1 MKYLIVLVMLV
12 SVSSKDIWLN
22 RLIEVFRGSVISK
35 IDVNTYNVDGCEVVV
50 TIDGSKLSNDSYNE
64 IINCLG
70 Q

>member
-12 SVSSKDIWLN
+12 SVSSKDIRLN
-22 RLIEVFRGSVISK
+22 RLNEVFRGSVISK

>member
-12 SVSSKDIWLN
+12 SVGSKDIRLN
-22 RLIEVFRGSVISK
+22 RLNEVFRGSVISK